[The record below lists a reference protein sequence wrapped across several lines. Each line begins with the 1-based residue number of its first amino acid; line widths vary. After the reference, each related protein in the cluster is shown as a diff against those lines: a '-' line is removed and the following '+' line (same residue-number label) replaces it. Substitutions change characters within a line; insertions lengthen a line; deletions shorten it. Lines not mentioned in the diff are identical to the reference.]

1 MHAAHAPRSGA
12 GGFRTDPSVSPFS
25 FQLNAHVFNT
35 RSNTRLLPFAMMRQQ
50 FRLDGLLMRGRP
62 LVATF
67 AAVILSAVLLVQA
80 STAAA
85 ATLSEDMVQAS
96 KDACVNLAKRRG
108 FTVDQ
113 VISAQPAGGDSASVV
128 LKLMKAGEPYEFKCG
143 FSQDIGHFV
152 APAPAPAAAANA
164 QRSAVAQAPAAVA
177 QRPSAQVTAPQPQAQ
192 PRQEIRRDRAVV
204 VDRNRQ
210 GQADAN
216 VTTDRSK
223 GGFNAAWLLPLLLL
237 PLVAILLRKR
247 EEEPVATTKVAAPTV
262 VKTTT
267 IEALL
272 RNQDTAIEVRS
283 GAGTSHAVTRTLP
296 AGSRVRLSG
305 RYENDWA
312 ELAESG
318 WILIDSLSADPR
330 VTNVKSF

>member
-1 MHAAHAPRSGA
+1 MHAAHSPRSGA
-12 GGFRTDPSVSPFS
+12 GGFRTDPSFSPF
-25 FQLNAHVFNT
+25 NAHVFNT
-35 RSNTRLLPFAMMRQQ
+35 RLLPLAMILKP

-96 KDACVNLAKRRG
+96 KDACVSLAKRRG

-152 APAPAPAAAANA
+152 APAPAQAPAANA
-164 QRSAVAQAPAAVA
+164 QRTAVAQAPAAVA
-177 QRPSAQVTAPQPQAQ
+177 QRPSAQVTAPQAQ

-237 PLVAILLRKR
+237 PLAAILLRKKD
-247 EEEPVATTKVAAPTV
+247 EEPVATTKVAAPAA
-262 VKTTT
+262 VKSTT

-330 VTNVKSF
+330 VTNVKSFSGDLT